1 MNRSR
6 QPGLVMPASVGIPSH
21 SSFRPPNSSF
31 RRRPESRVGVW
42 VANDPQTP
50 APVSTP
56 VFIPWRAGTSDW
68 HESMSRTP
76 IRDESFPPRPLV
88 SSCRRPLESPRTR
101 HAGPPIVIPAKAGI
115 QRGGVAPITRK
126 HFQRPGLIFI
136 PRCAGTSRHN
146 LAYTAFRPT
155 KMPTLD
161 TKLTPVGFYPTEMS
175 GYYPTAKNR
184 PVRYYLVW

>member
-6 QPGLVMPASVGIPSH
+6 HDRWSRHAGVRWNPLALVMPA
-21 SSFRPPNSSF
+21 
-31 RRRPESRVGVW
+31 
-42 VANDPQTP
+42 PQ
-50 APVSTP
+50 
-56 VFIPWRAGTSDW
+56 F
-68 HESMSRTP
+68 
-76 IRDESFPPRPLV
+76 
-88 SSCRRPLESPRTR
+88 
-101 HAGPPIVIPAKAGI
+101 VIPAKAGI

-175 GYYPTAKNR
+175 GYYPTAKNL
-184 PVRYYLVW
+184 PVRYYVVW

>member
-1 MNRSR
+1 
-6 QPGLVMPASVGIPSH
+6 MPASVGIPSH

-56 VFIPWRAGTSDW
+56 VFTPWRAGTSDLGTKACPGLR
-68 HESMSRTP
+68 SGMNRSRHD
-76 IRDESFPPRPLV
+76 RWS
-88 SSCRRPLESPRTR
+88 R
-101 HAGPPIVIPAKAGI
+101 HAGVRWNPPALVMPAPQFVIPAKAGI

-184 PVRYYLVW
+184 PVRYYLDW